1 MTFQELSDYND
12 LYMLQEADWSGLG
25 KRAAATGAAAA
36 ALAGGSQF
44 INTPPTTD
52 QPAAIVQPAAQPAA
66 VDPIMDVRFINY
78 VKSVENSKS
87 NPKHIG
93 GWDNIK
99 KKWYQYGTDTR
110 DDYREGGADTIGWG
124 HKLKRGEAF
133 PDGLTDEQ
141 AYDLLIQDLKIHEN
155 LVKRDIGIDVY
166 NSLDTNRKQ
175 MLIDFAFNLGNI
187 WKKEFPKFTRA
198 VIDNN
203 IPVMRAEYHR
213 YSRGK
218 LLGRNDVF
226 YNTFLKTLNK

>member
-12 LYMLQEADWSGLG
+12 LVMLQEADWSNWG

-44 INTPPTTD
+44 INTPTTPPAD
-52 QPAAIVQPAAQPAA
+52 QPAITQPAAQPAA

-78 VKSVENSKS
+78 VKSVENNKS
-87 NPKHIG
+87 DPRG
-93 GWDNIK
+93 GWNNTDQ
-99 KKWYQYGTDTR
+99 KWYPHGSHEGGTDT
-110 DDYREGGADTIGWG
+110 IGHG

-141 AYDLLIQDLKIHEN
+141 AHDLLIQDLKIHEN
-155 LVKRDIGIDVY
+155 LVKRDIGVDVY

-187 WKKEFPKFTRA
+187 WKKEFPKFTKA

-213 YSRGK
+213 YSKGK

-226 YNTFLKTLNK
+226 YNTFLK